1 MKETLK
7 EKYDRTKMWYDAAA
21 RLLVGRTIETIGW
34 EEFDDEYNPTTGF
47 CFVTDKGDAFF
58 ISQDDEGNGPGAIH
72 VGFTE
77 KRKDELKDMKHYI
90 DILPVG
96 VASTDEY
103 RKMWKEMNHIELQEH
118 EKIKEES

>member
-7 EKYDRTKMWYDAAA
+7 EKYDRTKMWYKAAEK
-21 RLLVGRTIETIGW
+21 LLVGRTITSVGW
-34 EEFDDEYNPTTGF
+34 EEFDDEYNPTTGL
-47 CFVTDKGDAFF
+47 CFMTDKGDAFY

-77 KRKDELKDMKHYI
+77 ERRKELNDMKHYI

-103 RKMWKEMNHIELQEH
+103 RTMWKQINL
-118 EKIKEES
+118 KEES